1 MHVVSS
7 VSAVAVA
14 AATANINK
22 GNMEPAIKPH
32 HLGVYNKKDIYL
44 CVKNGSEYILYGSQH
59 IIIPIWAR
67 LRNKNYNLNHAI
79 QIIEWRLLIKNP

>member
-7 VSAVAVA
+7 VSAAVA
-14 AATANINK
+14 ADINK
-22 GNMEPAIKPH
+22 GNTEPSIKPH

-44 CVKNGSEYILYGSQH
+44 CVKNGGEYLLYGSQH
-59 IIIPIWAR
+59 ILIPIWAR

-79 QIIEWRLLIKNP
+79 QIIEWRMLIKNP